1 MTLSQT
7 IAFARECSGLTL
19 RALEKKTGISNAL
32 LSQIERGDVKNPS
45 FKTVIKISQAL
56 GISLKRLSGCE
67 DVV

>member
-7 IAFARECSGLTL
+7 IAFARECSGHSL
-19 RALEKKTGISNAL
+19 RALEKETGISNAL

-56 GISLKRLSGCE
+56 GISLKRLSECE